1 MNDPDR
7 RVIAHL
13 TDLTEAHNMPMATDA
28 DPLKPGQAMVA
39 SHQVAT
45 LATHYGASPL
55 AVQKP

>member
-7 RVIAHL
+7 RVIAHP
-13 TDLTEAHNMPMATDA
+13 TDLTEAHNTPMATDA
-28 DPLKPGQAMVA
+28 DRLKLEQAMAA
-39 SHQVAT
+39 SHRIAT